1 MRDPHLIGNYIGIAP
16 FGANVPDL
24 GINTT
29 GSQLNLHT
37 EESLSIPANFVNW
50 IGNTIEPNATGSV
63 FPVGLPIT
71 VQTPSGNVIPGL
83 TGVTCLSPSDKVIS
97 GPQPPSCTTEGTNP
111 NLKQAYLVAWNFD
124 VQRAITNG
132 LMVDVAYVGNHG
144 ANQNDDIDI
153 NQPRVGSGWDA
164 SAVGNCLASAPLY
177 TNCKSDPTME
187 VGAGVV
193 CTACPYGAKYPF
205 LSNIAEL
212 NSDAFSNYDALQIT
226 LNERPMHGL
235 AFLAA
240 YTYSHALDVYSMANN
255 TTPSV
260 IDAYNIRLNYGN
272 SNFDI
277 RHRFTFSPIYV
288 IPGIKSPGQ
297 MLQGWAVSGILTLYG
312 GLPWF
317 PSDTTDDL
325 LGTNEFKDGLA
336 AGPQPWNYSGPV
348 SAFRANSSAF
358 PCYNNTANGNS
369 PMSGCTSS
377 TANVQAAQAWS
388 SCQTAAVA
396 PYGGNAQLQS
406 LALASLNNIGCY
418 VTNGAGVLTPP
429 AYGTVGNASRNVFR
443 SPGYHNVDFSVS
455 KDWKFKERYDAQFRA
470 EFFNFFNWVNF
481 STPAAVNPASGTN
494 AQFGC
499 TCSTPDVGGSNP
511 VLGSGGPRHIQFGL
525 KLTF

>member
-1 MRDPHLIGNYIGIAP
+1 MPLRRKI
-16 FGANVPDL
+16 
-24 GINTT
+24 
-29 GSQLNLHT
+29 S
-37 EESLSIPANFVNW
+37 
-50 IGNTIEPNATGSV
+50 
-63 FPVGLPIT
+63 FPEQYRRT
-71 VQTPSGNVIPGL
+71 
-83 TGVTCLSPSDKVIS
+83 
-97 GPQPPSCTTEGTNP
+97 
-111 NLKQAYLVAWNFD
+111 
-124 VQRAITNG
+124 
-132 LMVDVAYVGNHG
+132 
-144 ANQNDDIDI
+144 
-153 NQPRVGSGWDA
+153 
-164 SAVGNCLASAPLY
+164 
-177 TNCKSDPTME
+177 
-187 VGAGVV
+187 
-193 CTACPYGAKYPF
+193 
-205 LSNIAEL
+205 

-406 LALASLNNIGCY
+406 LALASLNIWLLRDQRSRCSDSSRLRDGRQCQPQRFPLAGLPQRGFLS
-418 VTNGAGVLTPP
+418 VKRLEIQGAVRRAVPGRVLQFLQL
-429 AYGTVGNASRNVFR
+429 GELLDSSSR
-443 SPGYHNVDFSVS
+443 
-455 KDWKFKERYDAQFRA
+455 
-470 EFFNFFNWVNF
+470 
-481 STPAAVNPASGTN
+481 
-494 AQFGC
+494 
-499 TCSTPDVGGSNP
+499 
-511 VLGSGGPRHIQFGL
+511 
-525 KLTF
+525 